1 MARPIERQP
10 AHRIDIIFQFAHA
23 FAGVRVDPGEIL
35 RIISGKDQ
43 AFRPNPLKRAI
54 ERDNAAL
61 EAAKRSLE
69 KGAVTPSY
77 GPWREDIIKLLNDAL
92 ATELV
97 CTLRYKRHY
106 FTAKGL
112 ASPKIAEEFL
122 VHANEETAHGDM
134 IAERIVQLGG
144 EPDFQPTTLVE
155 RSHADYD
162 ASTDLQA
169 MIRANLVAERV
180 AIEAY
185 SQMIRLI
192 GDKDSTTRRILE
204 SILSQEQEHADELS
218 DWLTD

>member
-1 MARPIERQP
+1 VSGFSSFDTPRAAASPVSGERLELD
-10 AHRIDIIFQFAHA
+10 A
-23 FAGVRVDPGEIL
+23 
-35 RIISGKDQ
+35 
-43 AFRPNPLKRAI
+43 
-54 ERDNAAL
+54 AAL

-77 GPWREDIIKLLNDAL
+77 GPWREDIIRLLNDAL
-92 ATELV
+92 ATEIV

-112 ASPKIAEEFL
+112 DSAKIAEEFL
-122 VHANEETAHGDM
+122 VHANEETAHADM

-144 EPDFQPTTLVE
+144 QPDFAPATLLE

-162 ASTDLQA
+162 ASLDLQA

-185 SQMIRLI
+185 GQMIKLI
-192 GDKDSTTRRILE
+192 GDKDSTSRRMLE